1 MQRRVGDKRRA
12 REEEETRE
20 SKTERERVSFPRHG
34 SFLTTVKLFLRLPVT
49 GAPLFEFSPHP
60 SHLTRVLS
68 VRTLLASPLY
78 PCVTSTCSYC
88 YYTS

>member
-12 REEEETRE
+12 REEEEARE
-20 SKTERERVSFPRHG
+20 SKTERERKRERVNFPRHG

-68 VRTLLASPLY
+68 VRTLLASPHY
-78 PCVTSTCSYC
+78 PCVTST
-88 YYTS
+88 